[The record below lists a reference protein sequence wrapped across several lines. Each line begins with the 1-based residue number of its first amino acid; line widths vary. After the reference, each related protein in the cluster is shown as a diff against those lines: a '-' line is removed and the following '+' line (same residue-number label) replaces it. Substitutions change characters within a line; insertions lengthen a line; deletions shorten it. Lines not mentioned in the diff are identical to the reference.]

1 MKKRV
6 LSLLLAVVML
16 WSLLP
21 TAVFAAGGELS
32 GSGTEDDPYRI
43 ANAAD
48 LLAFAAKVNGN
59 EDEGIE
65 PQPGACAM
73 LTNNIDLTGKEWT
86 PIGSGAASYKGTFDG
101 CRFTVSE
108 LSITADESWETDT
121 VGFFGYVDGAAIKN
135 LKVAGS
141 ITVTADCVTSP
152 NVGGIAA
159 YVVDAPSFENCKSS
173 ISIEVNNGDIL
184 AVGGIAGYV
193 YGTPTFS
200 ACTNWGSLISEAEHS
215 MGCFGGIIG
224 MTEGDDAS
232 LENCYNSGKISC
244 ELGET
249 YSGGLIGF
257 SSSALSVTG
266 CYSSASTTEESD
278 GSVPSWAKPI
288 ESIHGS
294 YPGDFFGVSYGDT
307 VFTAPNISIAEQ
319 LDSDGTYI
327 ADYETVQLGY
337 AFESAADALSYLNGD
352 GNDIYLIPDTGYG
365 DGWPILAWEQ
375 QEPDKPIDPGNPVE
389 KSWKDAKSAFES
401 QRAAALTA
409 LEKGYADYKK
419 KLSQYSAENQTALSE
434 IYKKAEKAIKGLS
447 FKDLKDFGDSPTEQD
462 IADYVA
468 TLPSP
473 SSLAEA
479 ALQEMNTIPTK
490 QQEEAFEK
498 QKKDDLKEF
507 WGAGCNPLRYYAGY
521 REQLLTLHGE
531 SAAVWHDLNAD
542 AEVAITKA
550 FAALSATFQEGKTAL
565 TACTNEAAL
574 NKTLADYN
582 AKLQDVVND
591 AQAALQ
597 FADNGVNAAAK
608 WDGTSTKPSGSGTA
622 SSPYKIG
629 TAAELSW
636 FAQQV
641 NSGKRSACAVL
652 TADIDLNG
660 KPWTPIANKG
670 LNNGYTGTFDGQN
683 HIVHGL
689 YLTTSDA
696 KQRLGLFG
704 TVDRSGVVK
713 NLNAAGTALIFNNA
727 GTGLI
732 AGVSSGTIYNCGAS
746 VFLRADKNA
755 PTNVTSAAYAG
766 GIVGMVSEG
775 YVENCRTWGLFAA
788 FEKCATLSRLGGVVG
803 ALDCYAENAGGMVR
817 YCRNSIALESCT
829 LDIYKIDKTSVTGS
843 AIGGIVG
850 SVSNVGKVRE
860 CVNDAPVTGESNIG
874 GIVGAAS
881 PNKDGIIS
889 IAYVENNGAVTGG
902 SKPNRAGGTG
912 GIIGSAGST
921 ASSGG
926 TSQPVGDFSL
936 EHAYNTGKV
945 TSPGSC
951 GGIIGE
957 WINGAAS
964 HAQSRT
970 GCAAYLW
977 GTAVMASITS
987 ADTAV
992 VDALTSPVR
1001 ADGGT
1006 PEKLSAS
1013 QELMSELIRFD
1024 PKDTK
1029 YTAYGDQSPLYNAA
1043 VMQCVRD
1050 VETSSDTAAAL
1061 EAGRKTLAAMPT
1073 QLDAE
1078 RSKLLADMQSY
1089 AAAHIYDAAGQE
1101 SVAALLTE
1109 AETAIASASTV
1120 KAVND
1125 LRQSYLGTENIDGKL
1140 PQITPYPVKAANEL
1154 YNKYIVDKNYSQADA
1169 ARVLRAYEGW
1179 RAKLNGAADLD
1190 AVEAVYAD
1198 ARKAM
1203 DALTKE
1209 LPQGESAPD
1218 LTAAAADA
1226 LTLARQE
1233 ILDELSALEDDCLAK
1248 LNRQVEAA
1256 GDLSDD
1262 WRSRLSD
1269 VLTAAERELQ
1279 AAAAPQLD
1287 DVTDYALLNE
1297 LLSAG
1302 KAQLDASFRS
1312 ASDQLTA
1319 MLLSAANKDAWDG
1332 TSAKQ
1337 PFGSGTETDPYKIGT
1352 AAELSWLRDTVNA
1365 NTGST
1370 YSHHAVLT
1378 ADIDLGYRPWT
1389 PIGTNKDNAYQ
1400 GGFLCALDG
1409 NGHTISGL
1417 SVTEPIEGRTGY
1429 TSTTCGYAGLF
1440 GYTSSAVI
1448 KDLTVEGEITLTDAT
1463 TVYVG
1468 GIAGSFHGAMEN
1480 CVSRVHISVAL
1491 TGSHRNS
1498 SAVGGLVGRLRGTA
1512 LTGCRFEGA
1521 AQVNS
1526 GAGTNYLEGG
1536 LGGIAGVCDSSAT
1549 LKCCVN
1555 TGAVTADKATGVGG
1569 ILGRT
1574 DGGTITLTECS
1585 NSGHISNDTAAVLSS
1600 GDKPKGGTGGILGV
1614 GKSGNVSVSLCY
1626 NTGTVS
1632 GTTIVGGIL
1641 GGEAGDYGTS
1651 ISNGNPSLTVENCYN
1666 AGLLDVGSRT
1676 NRIGSLV
1683 GFPIAGQYRDG
1694 LYVLGSS
1701 SRQAKGWFSSQGEC
1715 ITVLNTL
1722 TAAAMNRTGD
1732 MVDSIAQLNSGCPLF
1747 MWQLEETASRSAV
1760 IAYLRSYYTDN
1771 VRTAATPA
1779 QRDALEAQLTE
1790 TEAVINAPA
1799 SKAPAIVEAYGI
1811 MLSAMNADTLVQA
1824 AKDEAKDELNRL
1836 KEDSAKTYPAIK
1848 DKLKALLDD
1857 RLAALDKC
1865 KTGAEVQSC
1874 VDAFAAG
1881 VVDLLIDDAAGTKL
1895 KELETKLKTIES
1907 AYNALDKTRQSLVTK
1922 YGKLAGMQQLYK
1934 QYTENLEALKK
1945 WYDEDCKRHD
1955 YIKKTVEKLYN
1966 GAVTQLG
1973 ECTDKAAMDAVM
1985 NGYVVDIAEAL
1996 TGDIAYKPGKTP
2008 ASALKNLETRIK
2020 NARTAYNSLTAEQKQ
2035 LFDKDL
2041 LASLQGAE
2049 SLLSAYNSGISSLS
2063 SRLQQDKKAYPDL
2076 SDKLERLA
2084 SRARNAMD
2092 SSVDTSGILS
2102 ALDRYAASVVDALI
2116 DDIGYVPDVM
2126 SESDAAVLRGKLSRA
2141 QSAYNALTAAQKK
2154 LVKGVTALETAAARM
2169 AAYEENYKAAQRV
2182 VELIKAIGTVT
2193 KDSYDAIKRATDA
2206 YNALTP
2212 VQKALVPQWAIDLL
2226 EEATAKY
2233 KELTAADDT
2242 ASAEQ
2247 PAELPLD
2254 DLRTEEAAKPD
2265 RPFDWTIVWMG
2276 AGILAALGIIVL
2288 LWKWFS
2294 ATKQTRRRND
2304 E

>member
-21 TAVFAAGGELS
+21 TAVFAADGELS

-43 ANAAD
+43 ADAAD
-48 LLAFAAKVNGN
+48 LLAFAAKVNG
-59 EDEGIE
+59 GSE
-65 PQPGACAM
+65 PTACAV
-73 LTNNIDLTGKEWT
+73 LTADIDLTGKEWT
-86 PIGSGAASYKGTFDG
+86 PIGTDAASYEGTFDG
-101 CRFTVSE
+101 CRFTVSG
-108 LSITADESWETDT
+108 LSITADGSWETYT
-121 VGFFGYVDGAAIKN
+121 VGFFGCVGGAAIKN

-141 ITVTADCVTSP
+141 ITVTADCEVYLF
-152 NVGGIAA
+152 VGGIAA
-159 YVVDAPSFENCKSS
+159 YVLGDSSFESCKSAVHITVEEDTSCSGWIGGIVGVVDGVDASFTRCTNW
-173 ISIEVNNGDIL
+173 GDISV
-184 AVGGIAGYV
+184 AAGDEVSVGGIAGL
-193 YGTPTFS
+193 T
-200 ACTNWGSLISEAEHS
+200 
-215 MGCFGGIIG
+215 GGNDSRG
-224 MTEGDDAS
+224 ETTLS
-232 LENCYNSGKISC
+232 YCYNYANIEATVDNPRGV
-244 ELGET
+244 
-249 YSGGLIGF
+249 GGLIGYA
-257 SSSALSVTG
+257 SSTTSVTG
-266 CYSSASTTEESD
+266 CYSAATQDEIKTRVENLTAKSLSSSFPYTTGELLGDISSYDLTLAHSLTYIDSFAPRMNSSDREDNEIQKLDSGDMSASDMVT
-278 GSVPSWAKPI
+278 
-288 ESIHGS
+288 
-294 YPGDFFGVSYGDT
+294 
-307 VFTAPNISIAEQ
+307 
-319 LDSDGTYI
+319 
-327 ADYETVQLGY
+327 
-337 AFESAADALSYLNGD
+337 YLNGD
-352 GNDIYLIPDTGYG
+352 DGNIYLISDTGYG
-365 DGWPILAWEQ
+365 GGWPILAWEL
-375 QEPDKPIDPGNPVE
+375 QEPIKPPGTPE
-389 KSWKDAKSAFES
+389 ETAYAEAAAAFEK
-401 QRAAALTA
+401 AKTDALNKLKEGFGKYRETSYSEVGWASLTKVYNDAVKSLNA
-409 LEKGYADYKK
+409 LELCESSQLQGKTPEEITAYGEEEIA
-419 KLSQYSAENQTALSE
+419 KL
-434 IYKKAEKAIKGLS
+434 
-447 FKDLKDFGDSPTEQD
+447 
-462 IADYVA
+462 
-468 TLPSP
+468 

-479 ALQEMNTIPTK
+479 ALQEMRTVPTK

-498 QKKDDLKEF
+498 QKEDALKEF
-507 WGAGCNPLRYYAGY
+507 WGAGYTPLRYYAGY
-521 REQLLTLHGE
+521 REQLLTLHGK

-542 AEVAITKA
+542 AEAAITEA
-550 FAALSATFQEGKTAL
+550 FAALSATFQEGQNAL
-565 TACTNEAAL
+565 TACTNKAAL
-574 NKTLADYN
+574 DKTLADYE
-582 AKLQDVVND
+582 AKLKAVVDN
-591 AQAALQ
+591 AQAVLQ
-597 FADNGVNAAAK
+597 FADNGVKAAAK
-608 WDGTSTKPSGSGTA
+608 WDGTSAKQPSGSGTA

-660 KPWTPIANKG
+660 EPWTPIANKG
-670 LNNGYTGTFDGQN
+670 LNSGYTGTFDGKN
-683 HIVHGL
+683 HIIHGL
-689 YLTTSDA
+689 YLTASDA
-696 KQRLGLFG
+696 NQRLGLFG

-713 NLNAAGTALIFNNA
+713 NLNAAGTALISNGA

-746 VFLRADKNA
+746 VFLRADENA
-755 PTNVTSAAYAG
+755 PATTNSAACAG
-766 GIVGMVSEG
+766 GIVGKVSEG

-788 FEKCATLSRLGGVVG
+788 FERCAVLSRLGGVVG

-829 LDIYKIDKTSVTGS
+829 LNTYKIGEISVTGS

-850 SVSNVGKVRE
+850 SVSTIGKVRE

-881 PNKDGIIS
+881 PNEGGIIS

-902 SKPNRAGGTG
+902 STPNRAGGTG

-921 ASSGG
+921 VSSGG

-957 WINGAAS
+957 WINGTAS
-964 HAQSRT
+964 HAQSQT

-1024 PKDTK
+1024 PKDKK

-1050 VETSSDTAAAL
+1050 VETSSDAAAAL
-1061 EAGRKTLAAMPT
+1061 EAGRKTLAAVPT

-1078 RSKLLADMQSY
+1078 RSKLLADMRSY
-1089 AAAHIYDAAGQE
+1089 AAAHIYDTAGQE
-1101 SVAALLTE
+1101 SVTALLTE

-1190 AVEAVYAD
+1190 AVEDVYAD

-1233 ILDELSALEDDCLAK
+1233 VLDELSALKDDCLAK

-1262 WRSRLSD
+1262 WRSRLSA

-1279 AAAAPQLD
+1279 AAAVPQLD

-1332 TSAKQ
+1332 TSAK
-1337 PFGSGTETDPYKIGT
+1337 PSGSGTETDPYRIGT

-1365 NTGST
+1365 NPDST

-1389 PIGTNKDNAYQ
+1389 PIGTNKVNAYQ
-1400 GGFLCALDG
+1400 GGFRCTLDG

-1417 SVTEPIEGRTGY
+1417 SVTAPIEGRTGS

-1448 KDLTVEGEITLTDAT
+1448 KDLTVEGEIALTDAT
-1463 TVYVG
+1463 TVYAG
-1468 GIAGSFHGAMEN
+1468 GIAGSFHGTMEN

-1491 TGSHRNS
+1491 TGSYRNS

-1526 GAGTNYLEGG
+1526 GAGANYLEGG
-1536 LGGIAGVCDSSAT
+1536 LGGIAGVCDSSAALT
-1549 LKCCVN
+1549 RCVN

-1585 NSGHISNDTAAVLSS
+1585 NSGHISNDTAAVL
-1600 GDKPKGGTGGILGV
+1600 GIGEKPKGGTGGILGV
-1614 GKSGNVSVSLCY
+1614 GKSGNVSISLCY

-1651 ISNGNPSLTVENCYN
+1651 NSNGNPSLTVENCYN

-1715 ITVLNTL
+1715 ITVLDTL
-1722 TAAAMNRTGD
+1722 TAAAINRTGD
-1732 MVDSIAQLNSGCPLF
+1732 MVDSIARLNSGCPLF

-1779 QRDALEAQLTE
+1779 QRDALETQLTG
-1790 TEAVINAPA
+1790 TEALINAPA
-1799 SKAPAIVEAYGI
+1799 SKAPAIVEAYET

-1824 AKDEAKDELNRL
+1824 AKDEAKAELNRL

-1881 VVDLLIDDAAGTKL
+1881 VVDLLIDDAAGARL

-1945 WYDEDCKRHD
+1945 WYDEDCKRYD

-2126 SESDAAVLRGKLSRA
+2126 SESDAAVLRGKISRA